1 MNKTSKALNPQQSIT
16 QASFPAGVQAI
27 AGTSYEMTVDGI
39 RESCTTRTLLSHWLL
54 SWSETPVPVEPE
66 GTHWDWKVFFTL
78 DNDAPD
84 FHTLRWALACCK
96 RLVSCASSLRPID
109 EEPPVTLLTLQEIIE
124 APPSDQQVELIQKHI
139 SRLRTEFLEKEDALA
154 WAQANAG
161 TANTE
166 RRAEFHEATLKFAD
180 ECRQASVAV
189 DAPTSEDIC
198 LQYGAMRASAE
209 VFGCTADNEFLA
221 AVRLKGSTTLVE
233 NPAMPKATKKTAERE
248 ETREGSSTAKGAKK
262 AASSKAVIA
271 TRLAPKR

>member
-1 MNKTSKALNPQQSIT
+1 MTTTTKAFTTQQTTSKEALPKGM
-16 QASFPAGVQAI
+16 QAF
-27 AGTSYEMTVDGI
+27 AGTTFEMTFDDYRECGI
-39 RESCTTRTLLSHWLL
+39 TRAFFSNWLL
-54 SWSETPVPVEPE
+54 AWSETPVSVEPE
-66 GTHWDWKVFFTL
+66 STRWNWKVVFTL

-84 FHTLRWALACCK
+84 LHTLRWALACCK
-96 RLVSCASSLRPID
+96 RLVSCAPSLRPID
-109 EEPPVTLLTLQEIIE
+109 EEPPVTLLTLQELID

-180 ECRQASVAV
+180 ECREASVAV

-221 AVRLKGSTTLVE
+221 AVRLKGSTTLIE
-233 NPAMPKATKKTAERE
+233 NTAMPKATKKTANRE
-248 ETREGSSTAKGAKK
+248 ETLEGPSTAKGAKK
-262 AASSKAVIA
+262 AGSSKAVIA